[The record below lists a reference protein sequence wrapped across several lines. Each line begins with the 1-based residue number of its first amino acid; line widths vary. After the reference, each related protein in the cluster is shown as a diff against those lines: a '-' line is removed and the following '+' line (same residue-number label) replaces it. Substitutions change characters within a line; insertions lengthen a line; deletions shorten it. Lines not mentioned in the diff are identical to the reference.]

1 MYRRSFLVGAG
12 TVALGQLLAGCG
24 GQNQPA
30 LSVRLLKGSVPSL
43 VLSKFRKQ
51 LGQPAA
57 LDFKAEPQLK
67 DLFAQLQAMHRQPKA
82 GALPKSSWPF
92 QIPWTA
98 AASTGIPDLVTLGD
112 YWLAKAIEQKLIQP
126 LTPAQL
132 PGWERLPSRWQMLVR
147 RNDSGQIDKNGQVW
161 AAPYRWGTVM
171 IAYRRDKFKSA
182 GLQPPQDWDDLW
194 RPELARLI
202 SLPDQPRE
210 VIGLTLKKL
219 GKSYNTTELD
229 KVPELKKEL
238 LSLHRQVKLYS
249 SDAYLQP
256 LILGDTWLAVGWS
269 SDLLPV
275 LPQEPT
281 IAVAVPQSGTSLWAD
296 LWVAPNRAGES
307 STGALPHKWI
317 EFCWEEKIAALLS
330 LQSFAASPVFAGTTA
345 AELPK
350 QLQKNELL
358 VPDAKILDK
367 SEFLH
372 NLPDAAVEQYRSLW
386 REIRLS

>member
-1 MYRRSFLVGAG
+1 VYRRSFLVGAG
-12 TVALGQLLAGCG
+12 TLALGQLLAGCG

-43 VLSKFRKQ
+43 VLSQFRKQ
-51 LGQPAA
+51 LHRSAA
-57 LDFKAEPQLK
+57 LDFKTEPQLK
-67 DLFAQLQAMHRQPKA
+67 NLFAQLQAGHRQPPA
-82 GALPKSSWPF
+82 PPPKSNSRF
-92 QIPWTA
+92 QMPNSTA
-98 AASTGIPDLVTLGD
+98 QQVAIPDLVTLGD
-112 YWLAKAIEQKLIQP
+112 YWLAKAIEQKLILP

-132 PGWERLPSRWQMLVR
+132 PGWERLPSRWQMLVK

-161 AAPYRWGTVM
+161 AAPYRWGTTM

-256 LILGDTWLAVGWS
+256 LILGDIWLAVGWS

-275 LPQEPT
+275 LQQQAT
-281 IAVAVPQSGTSLWAD
+281 ITAVVPQSGTSLWAD
-296 LWVAPNRAGES
+296 LWVAPNRAGAS
-307 STGALPHKWI
+307 STGELAHKWI
-317 EFCWEEKIAALLS
+317 EFCWEEKIATQLS
-330 LQSFAASPVFAGTTA
+330 LQSFAASPVFAGATV

-350 QLQKNELL
+350 KLQNNQLLL
-358 VPDAKILDK
+358 PDTKILDK

-372 NLPDAAVEQYRSLW
+372 KLPDAAVEQYRSLW